1 MSIHIGIDLG
11 TSGCRACAIDDDG
24 TEAAFS
30 RAPLPSPHR
39 SDAGSSQAPA
49 LWWQAVETV
58 LDDLLTRIPG
68 DQVRSLAVDGTSAT
82 TLVTDADGTPLAP
95 ALMYDDSRARDAAAA
110 IAAAAPPDSPARGA
124 GSSLAK
130 ALHLYRR
137 HRDARH
143 ALHQADWISARLSG
157 QLGISDENN
166 CLKLGFDPAAHE
178 WPAWLQGL
186 GLPQA
191 LLPRAVPP
199 GTSIGPLQPSA
210 ARRFALP
217 ADVEVVA
224 GTTDS
229 TAAFLATGARRPGEA
244 VTSLG
249 STLVVKVI
257 ATRPVYAPEFGVYS
271 HRLGG
276 LWLAGGASN
285 SGGAVLAQHFTPDEL
300 RTLSARMDPAQ
311 DTGLDY
317 YPLPRPGERFPVHD
331 PDLAPRIEPRPDDA
345 SRFLQGL
352 LEGMARIEARGYRLL
367 EELGAPYPTS
377 VRNVGGG
384 AANAAWC
391 RIRERMLGVPL
402 VEPTHGE
409 AAYGTAL
416 LARAGALGL
425 PVLG

>member
-1 MSIHIGIDLG
+1 VSIHIGIDLG
-11 TSGCRACAIDDDG
+11 TSGCRACAIDDNG
-24 TEAAFS
+24 AEAAFS
-30 RAPLPSPHR
+30 RATLPPPDR
-39 SDAGSSQAPA
+39 SDTGSTQAPA

-58 LDDLLTRIPG
+58 LDDLLTRTPR
-68 DQVRSLAVDGTSAT
+68 DQVRSIAVDGTSAT
-82 TLVTDADGTPLAP
+82 VLVTDADATPLAP

-130 ALHLYRR
+130 VLHLYQR

-143 ALHQADWISARLSG
+143 VLHQADWIAARLSG
-157 QLGISDENN
+157 QLGVSDENN
-166 CLKLGFDPAAHE
+166 CLKLGFDPVAHE

-191 LLPRAVPP
+191 LLPRVLAP
-199 GTSIGPLQPSA
+199 GTPIGPLQPSVA
-210 ARRFALP
+210 GRFGLP
-217 ADVEVVA
+217 AQVQVVA

-229 TAAFLATGARRPGEA
+229 TAAFLATGARHPGEA

-249 STLVVKVI
+249 STLVIKVI
-257 ATRPVYAPEFGVYS
+257 ATRPVFAPEFGVYS
-271 HRLGG
+271 HRLGS

-285 SGGAVLAQHFTPDEL
+285 TGGAVLAQHFTPQEL
-300 RTLSARMDPAQ
+300 EVLSAQLHPEQ

-331 PDLAPRIEPRPDDA
+331 PDLMPRVEPRPDDA
-345 SRFLQGL
+345 GRFLQGL
-352 LEGMARIEARGYRLL
+352 LEGMARIEARGYHLL
-367 EELGAPYPTS
+367 EERGAPYPTN
-377 VRNVGGG
+377 VRSVGGG
-384 AANAAWC
+384 AANAAWG

-402 VEPTHGE
+402 IKPTHSE
-409 AAYGTAL
+409 AAYGAAL
-416 LARAGALGL
+416 LARAGVLDL